1 MRQAVIDI
9 LNSIQN
15 TDKKIMIATI
25 SVADEEKELIKEMNP
40 DKDISFVTMHEIF
53 INQDNDEY
61 LLLF

>member
-15 TDKKIMIATI
+15 TDKKIIIATI
-25 SVADEEKELIKEMNP
+25 SVTDEEKELIKEMNP

-53 INQDNDEY
+53 MNQDNDEY

>member
-25 SVADEEKELIKEMNP
+25 SVTDEEKELIEEMNP

-53 INQDNDEY
+53 MNQDNDEY